1 MKKCI
6 HCGAELPDDAKA
18 CNNCGWPV
26 GKPDTISGSSHE
38 IPRGS
43 SETPSEE
50 HSAGTDEEVNKS
62 GDTKAPAALETTADQ
77 EKIAGA
83 SGTADFP
90 GVEDVVHKGQN
101 VTSAATD
108 SETAKTEAD
117 VREEQNAASAATD
130 SEAAK
135 TESDVREE
143 QNAASAATDAE
154 TAKAE
159 AGVREE
165 QNAASAATDAE
176 TAKAE
181 AGTQE
186 EQKIARAAADH
197 GVIWDKDDSKD
208 KIDIPWDPEEADR
221 KKAEARNGGGDGGF
235 GNAESSGN
243 HTDVFRNRSG
253 EEHSEQPGGYWF
265 QGKWHPISDLNSGES
280 SNRERT
286 GSGNGRYWENGAWHD
301 GPSAGNWKNNRDS
314 SENSEN
320 AGGWNGSGSNGGNS
334 GNGWNSGK
342 ADSGWNNGSS
352 NGGWNS
358 SSSNSGWNN
367 EQNTSWNSSNSNGG
381 WSGNQGNGS
390 YGQGY
395 GPGYPIRNNS
405 FAVAAMVLAVISI
418 FLNSLYCIPS
428 VLGIFFAIVALNQIR
443 KNPRAY
449 RGRGM
454 AIAALIMCIVLF
466 IVYLIA
472 FIEVF
477 RLMRDPAFMKQIE
490 DYLKQLQGAASSSAG
505 QAAAMFRM

>member
-26 GKPDTISGSSHE
+26 GKPDTISGSSPE

-50 HSAGTDEEVNKS
+50 RSAGTDAEVNKS
-62 GDTKAPAALETTADQ
+62 GDTKAPAALETTEDQ
-77 EKIAGA
+77 EKAAGA

-90 GVEDVVHKGQN
+90 GVEDVVHKDQNVTSAAIDSETAKAEVGVREDQN

-108 SETAKTEAD
+108 SETAKTEAG
-117 VREEQNAASAATD
+117 VQGERNAPAAP
-130 SEAAK
+130 E
-135 TESDVREE
+135 
-143 QNAASAATDAE
+143 
-154 TAKAE
+154 
-159 AGVREE
+159 
-165 QNAASAATDAE
+165 
-176 TAKAE
+176 
-181 AGTQE
+181 
-186 EQKIARAAADH
+186 DH
-197 GVIWDKDDSKD
+197 GVVWDKADSED

-243 HTDVFRNRSG
+243 HTDVFRNRNG
-253 EEHSEQPGGYWF
+253 EEHSDQPGGYWF
-265 QGKWHPISDLNSGES
+265 QGKWHPLSDLNSGES
-280 SNRERT
+280 SNRERM

-301 GPSAGNWKNNRDS
+301 GPLAGNSQNNRGS
-314 SENSEN
+314 SENSGN
-320 AGGWNGSGSNGGNS
+320 AGAWNGGGSNSGNS
-334 GNGWNSGK
+334 GNGWKSGST
-342 ADSGWNNGSS
+342 DSGWNNGSS
-352 NGGWNS
+352 N
-358 SSSNSGWNN
+358 SGWNN
-367 EQNTSWNSSNSNGG
+367 GQNTGWNNGQNTGWNSSNSNGG
-381 WSGNQGNGS
+381 WSGNQGNAPYGS
-390 YGQGY
+390 GY
-395 GPGYPIRNNS
+395 GPGYPIKNNS

-443 KNPRAY
+443 KNPGAY

-472 FIEVF
+472 FVEVF

-490 DYLKQLQGAASSSAG
+490 DYLKQLQGTVSSSAG

>member
-26 GKPDTISGSSHE
+26 GKPDTIPGSSPE

-50 HSAGTDEEVNKS
+50 CSAGTDAEVNKS
-62 GDTKAPAALETTADQ
+62 GDTKAPAALETTEDQ
-77 EKIAGA
+77 EKAAGA

-90 GVEDVVHKGQN
+90 GVEDVVHKDQNVTSAAIDSETAKAEVGVREDQN

-108 SETAKTEAD
+108 SETAKTEAG
-117 VREEQNAASAATD
+117 VQGERNAPAAP
-130 SEAAK
+130 E
-135 TESDVREE
+135 
-143 QNAASAATDAE
+143 
-154 TAKAE
+154 
-159 AGVREE
+159 
-165 QNAASAATDAE
+165 
-176 TAKAE
+176 
-181 AGTQE
+181 
-186 EQKIARAAADH
+186 DH
-197 GVIWDKDDSKD
+197 GVVWDKDDSED

-301 GPSAGNWKNNRDS
+301 GPLAGNSQNNRGS
-314 SENSEN
+314 SENSGN

-334 GNGWNSGK
+334 GNGWN
-342 ADSGWNNGSS
+342 NGSS
-352 NGGWNS
+352 NGGWNTG
-358 SSSNSGWNN
+358 SSNGGWNN
-367 EQNTSWNSSNSNGG
+367 GQNTSWNSSNSNGG
-381 WSGNQGNGS
+381 WSGNQGNAPYGS
-390 YGQGY
+390 GY
-395 GPGYPIRNNS
+395 GPGYPIKNNS

-443 KNPRAY
+443 KNPGAY

-490 DYLKQLQGAASSSAG
+490 DYLKQLQGVASSSAG

>member
-26 GKPDTISGSSHE
+26 GKPDTIPGSSPE

-50 HSAGTDEEVNKS
+50 CSAGTDAEVNKS

-77 EKIAGA
+77 EKTAGA
-83 SGTADFP
+83 SGTADFS
-90 GVEDVVHKGQN
+90 GVEDVAHKDQN
-101 VTSAATD
+101 VASAANDSETAKTEAGVREDQNMTSAATD
-108 SETAKTEAD
+108 SETVKTEAGIQGE
-117 VREEQNAASAATD
+117 RNAPAAP
-130 SEAAK
+130 E
-135 TESDVREE
+135 
-143 QNAASAATDAE
+143 
-154 TAKAE
+154 
-159 AGVREE
+159 
-165 QNAASAATDAE
+165 
-176 TAKAE
+176 
-181 AGTQE
+181 
-186 EQKIARAAADH
+186 DH
-197 GVIWDKDDSKD
+197 GVVWDKDDSED

-235 GNAESSGN
+235 GNAESSGD
-243 HTDVFRNRSG
+243 HTDVFRNRNG
-253 EEHSEQPGGYWF
+253 EEHSDQPGGYWF
-265 QGKWHPISDLNSGES
+265 QGKWHPLSDLNSGES

-301 GPSAGNWKNNRDS
+301 GPLAGNSQNNRGS
-314 SENSEN
+314 SENSGN

-334 GNGWNSGK
+334 GNGWN
-342 ADSGWNNGSS
+342 NGSS
-352 NGGWNS
+352 NGGWNTG
-358 SSSNSGWNN
+358 SSNGGWNN
-367 EQNTSWNSSNSNGG
+367 GQNTSWNSSNSNGG
-381 WSGNQGNGS
+381 WSGNQGNAPYGS
-390 YGQGY
+390 GY
-395 GPGYPIRNNS
+395 GPGYPMRNNS

-443 KNPRAY
+443 KNPGAY

-472 FIEVF
+472 FVEVF

-490 DYLKQLQGAASSSAG
+490 DYLKQLQGTVSSSAG
-505 QAAAMFRM
+505 QAAAMFRVWER

>member
-26 GKPDTISGSSHE
+26 GKPDTISGSSPE

-50 HSAGTDEEVNKS
+50 RSAGTDAEVNKS
-62 GDTKAPAALETTADQ
+62 GDTKAPAALETTEDQ
-77 EKIAGA
+77 EKAAGA

-90 GVEDVVHKGQN
+90 GVEDVVHKDQNVTSAAIDSETAKAEVGVREDQN

-108 SETAKTEAD
+108 SETAKTEAG
-117 VREEQNAASAATD
+117 VQGERNAPAAP
-130 SEAAK
+130 E
-135 TESDVREE
+135 
-143 QNAASAATDAE
+143 
-154 TAKAE
+154 
-159 AGVREE
+159 
-165 QNAASAATDAE
+165 
-176 TAKAE
+176 
-181 AGTQE
+181 
-186 EQKIARAAADH
+186 DH
-197 GVIWDKDDSKD
+197 GVVWDKDDSED

-443 KNPRAY
+443 KNPGAY

-490 DYLKQLQGAASSSAG
+490 DYLKQLQGVASSSAG

>member
-26 GKPDTISGSSHE
+26 GKPDTISGSSPE

-50 HSAGTDEEVNKS
+50 RSAGTDAEVNKS
-62 GDTKAPAALETTADQ
+62 GDTKAPAALETTEDQ
-77 EKIAGA
+77 EKAAGA

-90 GVEDVVHKGQN
+90 GVEDVVHKDQNVTSAAIDSETAKAEVGVREDQN

-108 SETAKTEAD
+108 SETAKTEAG
-117 VREEQNAASAATD
+117 VQGERNAPAAP
-130 SEAAK
+130 E
-135 TESDVREE
+135 
-143 QNAASAATDAE
+143 
-154 TAKAE
+154 
-159 AGVREE
+159 
-165 QNAASAATDAE
+165 
-176 TAKAE
+176 
-181 AGTQE
+181 
-186 EQKIARAAADH
+186 DH
-197 GVIWDKDDSKD
+197 GVVWDKADSED

-443 KNPRAY
+443 KNPGAY

>member
-26 GKPDTISGSSHE
+26 GKPDTISGSSPE

-50 HSAGTDEEVNKS
+50 RSAGTDAEVNKS
-62 GDTKAPAALETTADQ
+62 GDTKAPAALETTEDQ
-77 EKIAGA
+77 EKAAGA

-90 GVEDVVHKGQN
+90 GVEDVVHKDQN
-101 VTSAATD
+101 VTSAAID
-108 SETAKTEAD
+108 SETAKTEAG
-117 VREEQNAASAATD
+117 VQGERNAPAAP
-130 SEAAK
+130 E
-135 TESDVREE
+135 
-143 QNAASAATDAE
+143 
-154 TAKAE
+154 
-159 AGVREE
+159 
-165 QNAASAATDAE
+165 
-176 TAKAE
+176 
-181 AGTQE
+181 
-186 EQKIARAAADH
+186 DH
-197 GVIWDKDDSKD
+197 GVVWDKADSED

-443 KNPRAY
+443 KNPGAY

>member
-26 GKPDTISGSSHE
+26 GKPDTIPGSSPE

-50 HSAGTDEEVNKS
+50 CSAGTDAEVNKS

-77 EKIAGA
+77 EKTAGA
-83 SGTADFP
+83 SGTADFS
-90 GVEDVVHKGQN
+90 GVEDVAHKDQN
-101 VTSAATD
+101 VASAANDSETAKTEAGVREDQNMTSAATD
-108 SETAKTEAD
+108 SETVKTEAGIQGE
-117 VREEQNAASAATD
+117 RNAPAAP
-130 SEAAK
+130 E
-135 TESDVREE
+135 
-143 QNAASAATDAE
+143 
-154 TAKAE
+154 
-159 AGVREE
+159 
-165 QNAASAATDAE
+165 
-176 TAKAE
+176 
-181 AGTQE
+181 
-186 EQKIARAAADH
+186 DH
-197 GVIWDKDDSKD
+197 GVVWDKDYSED

-235 GNAESSGN
+235 GNAESSGD
-243 HTDVFRNRSG
+243 HTDVFRNRNG
-253 EEHSEQPGGYWF
+253 EEHSDQPGGYWF
-265 QGKWHPISDLNSGES
+265 QGKWHPLSDLNSGES

-301 GPSAGNWKNNRDS
+301 GPLAGNSQNNRGS
-314 SENSEN
+314 SENSGN

-334 GNGWNSGK
+334 GNGWN
-342 ADSGWNNGSS
+342 NGSS
-352 NGGWNS
+352 NGGWNTG
-358 SSSNSGWNN
+358 SSNGGWNN
-367 EQNTSWNSSNSNGG
+367 GQNTSWNSSNSNGG
-381 WSGNQGNGS
+381 WSGNQGNAPYGS
-390 YGQGY
+390 GY
-395 GPGYPIRNNS
+395 GPGYPMRNNS

-443 KNPRAY
+443 KNPGAY

-472 FIEVF
+472 FVEVF

-490 DYLKQLQGAASSSAG
+490 DYLKQLQGTVSSSAG
-505 QAAAMFRM
+505 QAAAMFRVWER

>member
-26 GKPDTISGSSHE
+26 GKPDTISGSSPE

-50 HSAGTDEEVNKS
+50 RSAGTDAEVNKS
-62 GDTKAPAALETTADQ
+62 GDTKAPAALETTEDQ
-77 EKIAGA
+77 EKAVGA

-90 GVEDVVHKGQN
+90 GVEDVVHKDQNVTSAAIDSETAKAEVGVREDQN

-108 SETAKTEAD
+108 SETAKTEAG
-117 VREEQNAASAATD
+117 VQGERNAPAAP
-130 SEAAK
+130 E
-135 TESDVREE
+135 
-143 QNAASAATDAE
+143 
-154 TAKAE
+154 
-159 AGVREE
+159 
-165 QNAASAATDAE
+165 
-176 TAKAE
+176 
-181 AGTQE
+181 
-186 EQKIARAAADH
+186 DH
-197 GVIWDKDDSKD
+197 GVVWDKADSED

-243 HTDVFRNRSG
+243 HTDVFRNRNG
-253 EEHSEQPGGYWF
+253 EEHSDQPGGYWF
-265 QGKWHPISDLNSGES
+265 QGKWHPLSDLNSGES
-280 SNRERT
+280 SNRERM

-301 GPSAGNWKNNRDS
+301 GPLAGNSQNNRGS
-314 SENSEN
+314 SENSGN
-320 AGGWNGSGSNGGNS
+320 AGAWNGGGSNSGNS
-334 GNGWNSGK
+334 GNGWKSGST
-342 ADSGWNNGSS
+342 DSGWNNGSS
-352 NGGWNS
+352 N
-358 SSSNSGWNN
+358 SGWNN
-367 EQNTSWNSSNSNGG
+367 GQNTGWNNGQNTGWNSSNSNGG
-381 WSGNQGNGS
+381 WSGNQGNAPYGS
-390 YGQGY
+390 GY
-395 GPGYPIRNNS
+395 GPGYPIKNNS

-443 KNPRAY
+443 KNPGAY

-472 FIEVF
+472 FVEVF

-490 DYLKQLQGAASSSAG
+490 DYLKQLQGTVSSSAG

>member
-26 GKPDTISGSSHE
+26 GKPDTISGSSPK

-43 SETPSEE
+43 SETPSEDR
-50 HSAGTDEEVNKS
+50 SAGTDAEVNKS
-62 GDTKAPAALETTADQ
+62 GDTKAPAALETTTDQ

-90 GVEDVVHKGQN
+90 GVEDVVHK
-101 VTSAATD
+101 D
-108 SETAKTEAD
+108 
-117 VREEQNAASAATD
+117 
-130 SEAAK
+130 
-135 TESDVREE
+135 

-154 TAKAE
+154 TAK
-159 AGVREE
+159 
-165 QNAASAATDAE
+165 T
-176 TAKAE
+176 E

-235 GNAESSGN
+235 GNAESSGD
-243 HTDVFRNRSG
+243 HTDVSRNRNG
-253 EEHSEQPGGYWF
+253 EEHSDQPGGYWF
-265 QGKWHPISDLNSGES
+265 QGKWHPLSDLNSGES
-280 SNRERT
+280 NNRERT
-286 GSGNGRYWENGAWHD
+286 GSDNGRYWENGAWHD
-301 GPSAGNWKNNRDS
+301 GPRAGNSQNNRGS
-314 SENSEN
+314 SENSGN
-320 AGGWNGSGSNGGNS
+320 AGAWNGSGSNSGNS
-334 GNGWNSGK
+334 GNGWNSGN
-342 ADSGWNNGSS
+342 AGSGWNNGSS
-352 NGGWNS
+352 N
-358 SSSNSGWNN
+358 SGWNN
-367 EQNTSWNSSNSNGG
+367 GQNTGWNSSNSNGG
-381 WSGNQGNGS
+381 WSGNQGNAPYGS
-390 YGQGY
+390 GY
-395 GPGYPIRNNS
+395 GPGYPIKNNS

-443 KNPRAY
+443 KNPGAY

-466 IVYLIA
+466 IVYLVA
-472 FIEVF
+472 FVEVF

>member
-26 GKPDTISGSSHE
+26 GKPDTISGSSPE

-50 HSAGTDEEVNKS
+50 RSAGTDAEVNKS
-62 GDTKAPAALETTADQ
+62 GDTKAPAALETTEDQ
-77 EKIAGA
+77 EKAAGA

-90 GVEDVVHKGQN
+90 GVEDVVHKDQNVTSAAIDSETAKAEVGVREDQN

-108 SETAKTEAD
+108 SETAKTEAG
-117 VREEQNAASAATD
+117 VQGERNAPAAP
-130 SEAAK
+130 E
-135 TESDVREE
+135 
-143 QNAASAATDAE
+143 
-154 TAKAE
+154 
-159 AGVREE
+159 
-165 QNAASAATDAE
+165 
-176 TAKAE
+176 
-181 AGTQE
+181 
-186 EQKIARAAADH
+186 DH
-197 GVIWDKDDSKD
+197 GVVWDKADSED

-301 GPSAGNWKNNRDS
+301 GPSDGYWKNNRDS

-443 KNPRAY
+443 KNPGAY

-490 DYLKQLQGAASSSAG
+490 DYLKQLQGVASSSAG

>member
-26 GKPDTISGSSHE
+26 GKPDTISGSSPK

-43 SETPSEE
+43 SETPSEDR
-50 HSAGTDEEVNKS
+50 SAGTDAEVNKS
-62 GDTKAPAALETTADQ
+62 GDTKAPAALETTTDQ

-90 GVEDVVHKGQN
+90 GVEDVVHKDQN
-101 VTSAATD
+101 AASAATDAETAKTESEVQKEQNAASGAPD

-130 SEAAK
+130 
-135 TESDVREE
+135 
-143 QNAASAATDAE
+143 AE
-154 TAKAE
+154 TAK
-159 AGVREE
+159 
-165 QNAASAATDAE
+165 T
-176 TAKAE
+176 E

-235 GNAESSGN
+235 GNAESSGD
-243 HTDVFRNRSG
+243 HTDVFRNRNG
-253 EEHSEQPGGYWF
+253 EEHSDQPGGYWF
-265 QGKWHPISDLNSGES
+265 QGKWHPLSDLNSGES
-280 SNRERT
+280 NNRERT
-286 GSGNGRYWENGAWHD
+286 GSDNGRYWENGAWHD
-301 GPSAGNWKNNRDS
+301 GPRAGNSQNNRGS
-314 SENSEN
+314 SENSGN
-320 AGGWNGSGSNGGNS
+320 AGAWNGSGSNSGNS
-334 GNGWNSGK
+334 GNGWNSGN
-342 ADSGWNNGSS
+342 AGSGWNNGSS
-352 NGGWNS
+352 N
-358 SSSNSGWNN
+358 SGWNN
-367 EQNTSWNSSNSNGG
+367 GQNTGWNSSNSNGG
-381 WSGNQGNGS
+381 WSGNQGNAPYGS
-390 YGQGY
+390 GY
-395 GPGYPIRNNS
+395 GPGYPIKNNS

-443 KNPRAY
+443 KNPGAY

-466 IVYLIA
+466 IVYLVA
-472 FIEVF
+472 FVEVF

>member
-18 CNNCGWPV
+18 CSNCGWPV

-50 HSAGTDEEVNKS
+50 RSAGTDAEVNKS
-62 GDTKAPAALETTADQ
+62 GDTKTPAVLETPEEQ
-77 EKIAGA
+77 EETAGA
-83 SGTADFP
+83 SGTADFS
-90 GVEDVVHKGQN
+90 GVEDVAHKDQNVTLAATDSETVKTEAGVREGQN
-101 VTSAATD
+101 VTSTATD
-108 SETAKTEAD
+108 SETAKTEAG
-117 VREEQNAASAATD
+117 VREDQNVTSAATD
-130 SEAAK
+130 SKTAK
-135 TESDVREE
+135 TEAGIQGER
-143 QNAASAATDAE
+143 NAPAAPE
-154 TAKAE
+154 
-159 AGVREE
+159 
-165 QNAASAATDAE
+165 
-176 TAKAE
+176 
-181 AGTQE
+181 
-186 EQKIARAAADH
+186 DH
-197 GVIWDKDDSKD
+197 GVVWDKADSED

-221 KKAEARNGGGDGGF
+221 KKAEARNGGGDGRF
-235 GNAESSGN
+235 GNAESTGN
-243 HTDVFRNRSG
+243 HTDVLRNRNG
-253 EEHSEQPGGYWF
+253 EEHSDQPGGYWF

-301 GPSAGNWKNNRDS
+301 GPLAGNSQNNRDS
-314 SENSEN
+314 FENSGN
-320 AGGWNGSGSNGGNS
+320 AGAWNGSGSNSGNS
-334 GNGWNSGK
+334 GNGWNSGN

-352 NGGWNS
+352 NGGWNNNQNTGS
-358 SSSNSGWNN
+358 SSGGWNN
-367 EQNTSWNSSNSNGG
+367 GQNTGWNSSNSNGG

-390 YGQGY
+390 YGPGY
-395 GPGYPIRNNS
+395 GPGYPMRNNS

-443 KNPRAY
+443 KNPGAY
-449 RGRGM
+449 RGKGM

-472 FIEVF
+472 FVEVF

-490 DYLKQLQGAASSSAG
+490 DYLKQLQGTVSSSAG

>member
-26 GKPDTISGSSHE
+26 GKPDTIPGSSPE

-50 HSAGTDEEVNKS
+50 CSAGTDAEVNKS

-77 EKIAGA
+77 EKTAGA
-83 SGTADFP
+83 SGTADFS
-90 GVEDVVHKGQN
+90 GVEDVAHKDQN
-101 VTSAATD
+101 VASAANDSETAKTEAGVREDQNMTSAATD
-108 SETAKTEAD
+108 SETVKTEAGIQGE
-117 VREEQNAASAATD
+117 RNAPAAP
-130 SEAAK
+130 E
-135 TESDVREE
+135 
-143 QNAASAATDAE
+143 
-154 TAKAE
+154 
-159 AGVREE
+159 
-165 QNAASAATDAE
+165 
-176 TAKAE
+176 
-181 AGTQE
+181 
-186 EQKIARAAADH
+186 DH
-197 GVIWDKDDSKD
+197 GVVWDKADSED

-334 GNGWNSGK
+334 GNGWN
-342 ADSGWNNGSS
+342 NGSS
-352 NGGWNS
+352 NGGWNTG
-358 SSSNSGWNN
+358 SSNGGWNN
-367 EQNTSWNSSNSNGG
+367 GQNTSWNSSNSNGG
-381 WSGNQGNGS
+381 WSGNQGNAPYGS
-390 YGQGY
+390 GY
-395 GPGYPIRNNS
+395 GPGYPMRNNS

-443 KNPRAY
+443 KNPGAY

-472 FIEVF
+472 FVEVF

-490 DYLKQLQGAASSSAG
+490 DYLKQLQGTVSSSAG
-505 QAAAMFRM
+505 QAAAMFRVWER

>member
-26 GKPDTISGSSHE
+26 GKPDTIPGSSPE

-50 HSAGTDEEVNKS
+50 CSAGTDAEVNKS

-77 EKIAGA
+77 EKTAGA
-83 SGTADFP
+83 SGTADFS
-90 GVEDVVHKGQN
+90 GVEDVAHKDQN
-101 VTSAATD
+101 VASAANDSETAKTEAGVREDQNMTSAATD
-108 SETAKTEAD
+108 SETVKTEAGIQGE
-117 VREEQNAASAATD
+117 RNAPAAP
-130 SEAAK
+130 E
-135 TESDVREE
+135 
-143 QNAASAATDAE
+143 
-154 TAKAE
+154 
-159 AGVREE
+159 
-165 QNAASAATDAE
+165 
-176 TAKAE
+176 
-181 AGTQE
+181 
-186 EQKIARAAADH
+186 DH
-197 GVIWDKDDSKD
+197 GVVWDKDDSED

-235 GNAESSGN
+235 GNAESSGD
-243 HTDVFRNRSG
+243 HTDVFRNRNG
-253 EEHSEQPGGYWF
+253 EEHSDQPGGYWF
-265 QGKWHPISDLNSGES
+265 QGKWHPLSDLNSGES

-286 GSGNGRYWENGAWHD
+286 GSGNGRYWEIGAWHD
-301 GPSAGNWKNNRDS
+301 GPLAGNSQNNRGS
-314 SENSEN
+314 SENSGN

-334 GNGWNSGK
+334 GNGWN
-342 ADSGWNNGSS
+342 NGSS
-352 NGGWNS
+352 NGGWNTG
-358 SSSNSGWNN
+358 SSNGGWNN
-367 EQNTSWNSSNSNGG
+367 GQNTSWNSSNSNGG
-381 WSGNQGNGS
+381 WSGNQGNAPYGS
-390 YGQGY
+390 GY
-395 GPGYPIRNNS
+395 GPGYPMRNNS

-443 KNPRAY
+443 KNPGAY

-472 FIEVF
+472 FVEVF

-490 DYLKQLQGAASSSAG
+490 DYLKQLQGTVSSSAG
-505 QAAAMFRM
+505 QAAAMFRVWER

>member
-26 GKPDTISGSSHE
+26 GKPDTIPGSSPE

-50 HSAGTDEEVNKS
+50 CSAGTDAEVNKS

-77 EKIAGA
+77 EKTAGA
-83 SGTADFP
+83 SGTADFS
-90 GVEDVVHKGQN
+90 GVEDVAHKDQN
-101 VTSAATD
+101 VASAANDSETAKTEAGVREDQNMTSAATD
-108 SETAKTEAD
+108 SETVKTEAGIQGE
-117 VREEQNAASAATD
+117 RNASAAP
-130 SEAAK
+130 E
-135 TESDVREE
+135 
-143 QNAASAATDAE
+143 
-154 TAKAE
+154 
-159 AGVREE
+159 
-165 QNAASAATDAE
+165 
-176 TAKAE
+176 
-181 AGTQE
+181 
-186 EQKIARAAADH
+186 DH
-197 GVIWDKDDSKD
+197 GVVWDKDDSED

-235 GNAESSGN
+235 GNAESSGD
-243 HTDVFRNRSG
+243 HTDVFRNRNG
-253 EEHSEQPGGYWF
+253 EEHSDQPGGYWF
-265 QGKWHPISDLNSGES
+265 QGKWHPLSDLNSGES

-301 GPSAGNWKNNRDS
+301 GPLAGNSQNNRGS
-314 SENSEN
+314 SENSGN

-334 GNGWNSGK
+334 GNGWN
-342 ADSGWNNGSS
+342 NGSS
-352 NGGWNS
+352 NGGWNTG
-358 SSSNSGWNN
+358 SSNGGWNN
-367 EQNTSWNSSNSNGG
+367 GQNTSWNSSNSNGG
-381 WSGNQGNGS
+381 WSGNQGNAPYGS
-390 YGQGY
+390 GY
-395 GPGYPIRNNS
+395 GPGYPMRNNS

-443 KNPRAY
+443 KNPGAY

-472 FIEVF
+472 FVEVF

-490 DYLKQLQGAASSSAG
+490 DYLKQLQGTVSSSAG
-505 QAAAMFRM
+505 QAAAMFRVWER

>member
-26 GKPDTISGSSHE
+26 GKPDTIPGSSPE

-50 HSAGTDEEVNKS
+50 CSAGTDAEVNKS

-77 EKIAGA
+77 EKTAGA
-83 SGTADFP
+83 SGTADFS
-90 GVEDVVHKGQN
+90 GVEDVAHKDQN
-101 VTSAATD
+101 VASAANDSETAKTEAGVREDQNMTSAATD
-108 SETAKTEAD
+108 SETVKTEAGIQGE
-117 VREEQNAASAATD
+117 RNAPAAP
-130 SEAAK
+130 E
-135 TESDVREE
+135 
-143 QNAASAATDAE
+143 
-154 TAKAE
+154 
-159 AGVREE
+159 
-165 QNAASAATDAE
+165 
-176 TAKAE
+176 
-181 AGTQE
+181 
-186 EQKIARAAADH
+186 DH
-197 GVIWDKDDSKD
+197 GVVWDKDDSED

-235 GNAESSGN
+235 GNAESSGD
-243 HTDVFRNRSG
+243 HTDVFRNRNG
-253 EEHSEQPGGYWF
+253 EEHSDQPGGYWF
-265 QGKWHPISDLNSGES
+265 QGKWHPLSDLNSGES

-301 GPSAGNWKNNRDS
+301 GPLAGNSQNNRGS
-314 SENSEN
+314 SENSGN

-334 GNGWNSGK
+334 GNGWN
-342 ADSGWNNGSS
+342 NGSS
-352 NGGWNS
+352 NGGWNTG
-358 SSSNSGWNN
+358 SSNGGWNN
-367 EQNTSWNSSNSNGG
+367 GQNTSWNSSNSNGG
-381 WSGNQGNGS
+381 WSGNQGNAPYGS
-390 YGQGY
+390 GY
-395 GPGYPIRNNS
+395 GPGYPMRNNS

-443 KNPRAY
+443 KNPGAY

-466 IVYLIA
+466 IVYLVA
-472 FIEVF
+472 FVEVF

-490 DYLKQLQGAASSSAG
+490 DYLKQLQGTVSSSAG
-505 QAAAMFRM
+505 QAAAMFRVWER

>member
-26 GKPDTISGSSHE
+26 GKPDTIPGSSPE

-50 HSAGTDEEVNKS
+50 CSAGTDAEVNKS

-77 EKIAGA
+77 EKTAGA
-83 SGTADFP
+83 SGTADFS
-90 GVEDVVHKGQN
+90 GVEDVAHKDQN
-101 VTSAATD
+101 VASAANDSETAKTEAGVREDQNMTSAATD
-108 SETAKTEAD
+108 SETVKTEAGIQGE
-117 VREEQNAASAATD
+117 RNAPAAP
-130 SEAAK
+130 E
-135 TESDVREE
+135 
-143 QNAASAATDAE
+143 
-154 TAKAE
+154 
-159 AGVREE
+159 
-165 QNAASAATDAE
+165 
-176 TAKAE
+176 
-181 AGTQE
+181 
-186 EQKIARAAADH
+186 DH
-197 GVIWDKDDSKD
+197 GVVWDKDDSED

-235 GNAESSGN
+235 GNAESSGD
-243 HTDVFRNRSG
+243 HTDVFRNRNG
-253 EEHSEQPGGYWF
+253 EEHSDQPGGYWF
-265 QGKWHPISDLNSGES
+265 QGKWHPLSDLNSGES

-301 GPSAGNWKNNRDS
+301 GPLAGNSQNNRGS
-314 SENSEN
+314 SENSGN

-334 GNGWNSGK
+334 GNGWN
-342 ADSGWNNGSS
+342 NGSS
-352 NGGWNS
+352 NGGWNTG
-358 SSSNSGWNN
+358 SSNGGWNN
-367 EQNTSWNSSNSNGG
+367 GQNTSWNSSNSNGG
-381 WSGNQGNGS
+381 WSGNQGNAPYGS
-390 YGQGY
+390 GY
-395 GPGYPIRNNS
+395 GPGYPMRNNS

-443 KNPRAY
+443 KNPGAY

-472 FIEVF
+472 FVEVF

-490 DYLKQLQGAASSSAG
+490 DYLKQLQGTVSSSAG
-505 QAAAMFRM
+505 QAAAMFRVWDR

>member
-26 GKPDTISGSSHE
+26 GKPDTISGSSPE

-50 HSAGTDEEVNKS
+50 RSAGTDAEVNKS
-62 GDTKAPAALETTADQ
+62 GDTKAPAALETTEDQ
-77 EKIAGA
+77 EKAAGA

-90 GVEDVVHKGQN
+90 GVEDVVHKDQNVTSAAIDSETAKAEVGVREDQN

-108 SETAKTEAD
+108 SETAKTEAG
-117 VREEQNAASAATD
+117 VQGERNAPAAP
-130 SEAAK
+130 E
-135 TESDVREE
+135 
-143 QNAASAATDAE
+143 
-154 TAKAE
+154 
-159 AGVREE
+159 
-165 QNAASAATDAE
+165 
-176 TAKAE
+176 
-181 AGTQE
+181 
-186 EQKIARAAADH
+186 DH
-197 GVIWDKDDSKD
+197 GVVWDKDDSED

-301 GPSAGNWKNNRDS
+301 GPLAGNSQNNRGS
-314 SENSEN
+314 SENSGN

-334 GNGWNSGK
+334 GNGWN
-342 ADSGWNNGSS
+342 NGSS
-352 NGGWNS
+352 NGGWNTG
-358 SSSNSGWNN
+358 SSNGGWNN
-367 EQNTSWNSSNSNGG
+367 GQNTSWNSSNSNGG
-381 WSGNQGNGS
+381 WSGNQGNAPYGS
-390 YGQGY
+390 GY
-395 GPGYPIRNNS
+395 GPGYPMRNNS

-443 KNPRAY
+443 KNPGAY

-472 FIEVF
+472 FVEVF

>member
-26 GKPDTISGSSHE
+26 GKPDTISGSSPE

-50 HSAGTDEEVNKS
+50 RSAGTDAEVNKS
-62 GDTKAPAALETTADQ
+62 GDTKAPAALETTEDQ
-77 EKIAGA
+77 EKAAGA

-90 GVEDVVHKGQN
+90 GVEDVVHKDQNVTSAAIDSETAKAEVGVREDQN

-108 SETAKTEAD
+108 SETAKTEAG
-117 VREEQNAASAATD
+117 VQGERNAPAAP
-130 SEAAK
+130 E
-135 TESDVREE
+135 
-143 QNAASAATDAE
+143 
-154 TAKAE
+154 
-159 AGVREE
+159 
-165 QNAASAATDAE
+165 
-176 TAKAE
+176 
-181 AGTQE
+181 
-186 EQKIARAAADH
+186 DH
-197 GVIWDKDDSKD
+197 GVVWDKADSED

-443 KNPRAY
+443 KNPGAY

-490 DYLKQLQGAASSSAG
+490 DYLKQLQGVASSSAG

>member
-26 GKPDTISGSSHE
+26 GKPDTISGSSPE

-50 HSAGTDEEVNKS
+50 RSAGTDAEVNKS
-62 GDTKAPAALETTADQ
+62 GDTKAPAALETTEDQ
-77 EKIAGA
+77 EKAVGA

-90 GVEDVVHKGQN
+90 GVEDVVHKDQNVTSAAIDSETAKAEVGVREDQN

-108 SETAKTEAD
+108 SETAKTEAG
-117 VREEQNAASAATD
+117 VQGERNATAAP
-130 SEAAK
+130 E
-135 TESDVREE
+135 
-143 QNAASAATDAE
+143 
-154 TAKAE
+154 
-159 AGVREE
+159 
-165 QNAASAATDAE
+165 
-176 TAKAE
+176 
-181 AGTQE
+181 
-186 EQKIARAAADH
+186 DH
-197 GVIWDKDDSKD
+197 GVVWDKADSED

-243 HTDVFRNRSG
+243 HTDVFRNRNG
-253 EEHSEQPGGYWF
+253 EEHSDQPGGYWF
-265 QGKWHPISDLNSGES
+265 QGKWHPLSDLNSGES
-280 SNRERT
+280 SNRERM

-301 GPSAGNWKNNRDS
+301 GPLAGNSQNNRGS
-314 SENSEN
+314 SENSGN
-320 AGGWNGSGSNGGNS
+320 AGAWNGGGSNSGNS
-334 GNGWNSGK
+334 GNGWKSGST
-342 ADSGWNNGSS
+342 DSGWNNGSS
-352 NGGWNS
+352 N
-358 SSSNSGWNN
+358 SGWNN
-367 EQNTSWNSSNSNGG
+367 GQNTGWNNGQNTGWNSSNSNGG
-381 WSGNQGNGS
+381 WSGNQGNAPYGS
-390 YGQGY
+390 GY
-395 GPGYPIRNNS
+395 GPGYPIKNNS

-443 KNPRAY
+443 KNPGAY

-472 FIEVF
+472 FVEVF

-490 DYLKQLQGAASSSAG
+490 DYLKQLQGTVSSSAG

>member
-26 GKPDTISGSSHE
+26 GKPDTIPGSSPE

-50 HSAGTDEEVNKS
+50 CSAGTDAEVNKS

-77 EKIAGA
+77 EKTAGA
-83 SGTADFP
+83 SGTADFS
-90 GVEDVVHKGQN
+90 GVEDVAHKDQN
-101 VTSAATD
+101 MTSAATD
-108 SETAKTEAD
+108 SETVKTEAGIQGE
-117 VREEQNAASAATD
+117 RNAPAAP
-130 SEAAK
+130 E
-135 TESDVREE
+135 
-143 QNAASAATDAE
+143 
-154 TAKAE
+154 
-159 AGVREE
+159 
-165 QNAASAATDAE
+165 
-176 TAKAE
+176 
-181 AGTQE
+181 
-186 EQKIARAAADH
+186 DH
-197 GVIWDKDDSKD
+197 GVVWDKDDSED

-235 GNAESSGN
+235 GNAESSGD
-243 HTDVFRNRSG
+243 HTDVFRNRNG
-253 EEHSEQPGGYWF
+253 EEHSDQPGGYWF
-265 QGKWHPISDLNSGES
+265 QGKWHPLSDLNSGES

-301 GPSAGNWKNNRDS
+301 GPLAGNSQNNRGS
-314 SENSEN
+314 SENSGN

-334 GNGWNSGK
+334 GNGWN
-342 ADSGWNNGSS
+342 NGSS
-352 NGGWNS
+352 NGGWNTG
-358 SSSNSGWNN
+358 SSNGGWNN
-367 EQNTSWNSSNSNGG
+367 GQNTSWNSSNSNGG
-381 WSGNQGNGS
+381 WSGNQGNAPYGS
-390 YGQGY
+390 GY
-395 GPGYPIRNNS
+395 GPGYPMRNNS

-443 KNPRAY
+443 KNPGAY

-472 FIEVF
+472 FVEVF

-490 DYLKQLQGAASSSAG
+490 DYLKQLQGTVSSSAG
-505 QAAAMFRM
+505 QAAAMFRVWER

>member
-18 CNNCGWPV
+18 CSNCGWPV
-26 GKPDTISGSSHE
+26 GKPDTISGSSPE

-50 HSAGTDEEVNKS
+50 RGAGEVNKS
-62 GDTKAPAALETTADQ
+62 GDTKAPAALETPGEPETTADQ

-90 GVEDVVHKGQN
+90 GVEDVVHKDQN

-108 SETAKTEAD
+108 SETAKTEAGIQGE
-117 VREEQNAASAATD
+117 RNAPAAP
-130 SEAAK
+130 E
-135 TESDVREE
+135 
-143 QNAASAATDAE
+143 
-154 TAKAE
+154 
-159 AGVREE
+159 
-165 QNAASAATDAE
+165 
-176 TAKAE
+176 
-181 AGTQE
+181 
-186 EQKIARAAADH
+186 DH
-197 GVIWDKDDSKD
+197 GVVWDKADSED

-243 HTDVFRNRSG
+243 HTDVFRNRNG
-253 EEHSEQPGGYWF
+253 EEHSDQPGGYWF

-301 GPSAGNWKNNRDS
+301 GPLAGNSQNNRDS
-314 SENSEN
+314 SEDSGN
-320 AGGWNGSGSNGGNS
+320 AGAWNGSGSNSGNS
-334 GNGWNSGK
+334 GNGWNSGNADRGWK
-342 ADSGWNNGSS
+342 NGQNTGWNSGNADSGWNNG
-352 NGGWNS
+352 
-358 SSSNSGWNN
+358 
-367 EQNTSWNSSNSNGG
+367 QNTGWNSSNSNGG
-381 WSGNQGNGS
+381 WSGNQGNAPYGS
-390 YGQGY
+390 GY

-443 KNPRAY
+443 KNPGAY

-472 FIEVF
+472 FVEVF

-490 DYLKQLQGAASSSAG
+490 DYLKQLQGTVSSSAG
-505 QAAAMFRM
+505 QAAAMFRV

>member
-6 HCGAELPDDAKA
+6 HCGAELSDDAKA

-26 GKPDTISGSSHE
+26 GKPDTISGSSPE

-50 HSAGTDEEVNKS
+50 RSAGTDAEVNKS

-90 GVEDVVHKGQN
+90 GVEDVVHKDQN

-108 SETAKTEAD
+108 SETAKTEAG
-117 VREEQNAASAATD
+117 VREDQNMASAANDSEMVKTEAGVREDQNVASAATD
-130 SEAAK
+130 SETAK
-135 TESDVREE
+135 T
-143 QNAASAATDAE
+143 
-154 TAKAE
+154 
-159 AGVREE
+159 
-165 QNAASAATDAE
+165 
-176 TAKAE
+176 E

-208 KIDIPWDPEEADR
+208 KIDIPWDPEKADR

-235 GNAESSGN
+235 GNAESSGD
-243 HTDVFRNRSG
+243 HTDVFRNRNG
-253 EEHSEQPGGYWF
+253 EEHSDQPGGYWF

-320 AGGWNGSGSNGGNS
+320 AGGWNGSDSNGGNS
-334 GNGWNSGK
+334 GNGWNSGN
-342 ADSGWNNGSS
+342 ADSGWKNGQ
-352 NGGWNS
+352 NTGWNS
-358 SSSNSGWNN
+358 GNANSGWSNG
-367 EQNTSWNSSNSNGG
+367 QNTGWNSSNSNGG
-381 WSGNQGNGS
+381 WSGNQGNAPYGS
-390 YGQGY
+390 GY

-443 KNPRAY
+443 KNPGAY

-472 FIEVF
+472 FVEVF

-490 DYLKQLQGAASSSAG
+490 DYLKQLQGTVSSSAG
-505 QAAAMFRM
+505 QAAAMFRV